1 MADARRGNRAHA
13 LETRERRAGN
23 FETEIELDAAQ
34 GAARVKT
41 VRHELSMSASAARLN
56 AIRSQIDELDRE
68 LLAGLNRRAQLAQT
82 IADIKEDSDAV
93 GYYCP
98 DREVQ
103 VVRKLIAANPGPL
116 PDRDVERL
124 FREIMSAC
132 RALQQPMRLA
142 FLGPRGTF
150 TEAAALRH
158 FGHTVETVPLE
169 SIDAVFREV
178 ESGACQYGV
187 VPVENSTEGVVTHTL
202 DMFIRSRLAI
212 CGEVELRIHHHLL
225 AKGEDFAA
233 IARVYTHQQSLAQ
246 CRKWLDRN
254 LPAAR
259 RIAVSSNAEGARC
272 AAQERDAAAVAG
284 EAAAAIYGLEML
296 AANIEDEPD
305 NTTRFLVIGEQ
316 SVPPTGIDKTSLL
329 LSAHNRS
336 GALYGLLAPFARLEI
351 NMTRIESR
359 PSRSARWEYVFFVDI
374 EGHAQDPQVVKALD
388 VLDQEGFLIKVIGSY
403 PRAVAP

>member
-1 MADARRGNRAHA
+1 MMAN
-13 LETRERRAGN
+13 
-23 FETEIELDAAQ
+23 
-34 GAARVKT
+34 
-41 VRHELSMSASAARLN
+41 SARLK
-56 AIRSQIDELDRE
+56 AIRSQIDALDRE
-68 LLAGLNRRAQLAQT
+68 LLAALNRRAELAQT
-82 IADIKEDSDAV
+82 VADIKDNSDAV
-93 GYYCP
+93 VYYCP
-98 DREVQ
+98 DREAQ
-103 VVRKLIAANPGPL
+103 VVRELIAANSGPL

-150 TEAAALRH
+150 TEAAVLRH
-158 FGHTVETVPLE
+158 FGQAVETVPLE

-178 ESGACQYGV
+178 QSGACQYGV

-202 DMFIRSRLAI
+202 DMFLRSRLAI

-225 AKGEDFAA
+225 SSGADFAA

-246 CRKWLDRN
+246 CRTWLDRN
-254 LPAAR
+254 LPAAE
-259 RIAVSSNAEGARC
+259 RIAVSSNAEGARR

-284 EAAAAIYGLEML
+284 EAAAAIYGLEIL

-305 NTTRFLVIGEQ
+305 NTTRFLVIGGE
-316 SVPPTGIDKTSLL
+316 SVPPTGKDKTSLL
-329 LSAHNRS
+329 LSARNRS
-336 GALYGLLAPFARLEI
+336 GALYGLLTPFARLGI

-374 EGHAQDPQVVKALD
+374 EGHAEDPQVTRALET
-388 VLDQEGFLIKVIGSY
+388 LDQEGSLIKVIGSY
-403 PRAVAP
+403 PRALTP

>member
-1 MADARRGNRAHA
+1 
-13 LETRERRAGN
+13 
-23 FETEIELDAAQ
+23 
-34 GAARVKT
+34 
-41 VRHELSMSASAARLN
+41 MSATSARLN
-56 AIRSQIDELDRE
+56 AIRSRIDELDRE
-68 LLAGLNRRAQLAQT
+68 LLTALNRRARLAQT
-82 IADIKEDSDAV
+82 VADIKEDSDAV

-98 DREVQ
+98 DREAQ

-116 PDRDVERL
+116 SGRDVERL

-158 FGHTVETVPLE
+158 FGQAVQTVPLE

-202 DMFIRSRLAI
+202 DMFLRSRLAI

-225 AKGEDFAA
+225 ASGRDFAA

-246 CRKWLDRN
+246 CRQWLDRN
-254 LPAAR
+254 LPTAE
-259 RIAVSSNAEGARC
+259 RIAVTSNAEGARR
-272 AAQERDAAAVAG
+272 AAQDRGAAAVAA
-284 EAAAAIYGLEML
+284 EAAAALYGLEVL

-316 SVPPTGIDKTSLL
+316 SVAVTGIDKTSLL
-329 LSAHNRS
+329 LSTRNRS
-336 GALYGLLAPFARLEI
+336 GALYALLTPFARLGI

-359 PSRSARWEYVFFVDI
+359 PSRNARWQYVFFVDV
-374 EGHAQDPQVVKALD
+374 EGHAQEPQVAKALD
-388 VLDQEGFLIKVIGSY
+388 ALDQEGFLIKVIGSY
-403 PRAVAP
+403 PRALAT

>member
-1 MADARRGNRAHA
+1 
-13 LETRERRAGN
+13 
-23 FETEIELDAAQ
+23 
-34 GAARVKT
+34 
-41 VRHELSMSASAARLN
+41 MSATAARLE

-68 LLAGLNRRAQLAQT
+68 LLTALNRRAQLARA
-82 IADIKEDSDAV
+82 IADIKDGSDTV

-98 DREVQ
+98 DREAQ

-158 FGHTVETVPLE
+158 FGQAVEIVPLE

-178 ESGACQYGV
+178 ESGTCQYGV
-187 VPVENSTEGVVTHTL
+187 VPVENSTEGMVTHTL
-202 DMFIRSRLAI
+202 DMFLRSRLAI

-225 AKGEDFAA
+225 ARGGDFAG
-233 IARVYTHQQSLAQ
+233 ITRVYTHQQSLAQ

-254 LPAAR
+254 LPGVQR
-259 RIAVSSNAEGARC
+259 MAVSSNAEGARR
-272 AAQERDAAAVAG
+272 AAREQGAAAVAG
-284 EAAAAIYGLEML
+284 EAAAGIYGLEIL
-296 AANIEDEPD
+296 AENIEDEPD
-305 NTTRFLVIGEQ
+305 NSTRFLVIGEQ
-316 SVPPTGIDKTSLL
+316 SVPPTGTDKTSLL
-329 LSAHNRS
+329 LSARNCS
-336 GALYGLLAPFARLEI
+336 GALHGLLTPFARLGI

-374 EGHAQDPQVVKALD
+374 EGHAQDSQVARALEALD
-388 VLDQEGFLIKVIGSY
+388 QKGFLIKVIGSY
-403 PRAVAP
+403 PRALAP